1 MVCILVSGNELS
13 AVVQFP
19 FNYSVPGRWSYF
31 GVLNNKLM
39 QQRIAV
45 QWLQEPNVECKV
57 ETHPSSLFF
66 FFFPLWNSNFVLW
79 HMVFHLFI
87 DQASLKM
94 GVLKTESNLF
104 LKQEIVLLL
113 RNHTGF
119 GEMKGKSL

>member
-1 MVCILVSGNELS
+1 MPLVWILITVCILVSGNELS

-66 FFFPLWNSNFVLW
+66 FFSPSEILI
-79 HMVFHLFI
+79 LFYDI
-87 DQASLKM
+87 WFSICL
-94 GVLKTESNLF
+94 
-104 LKQEIVLLL
+104 
-113 RNHTGF
+113 
-119 GEMKGKSL
+119 